1 MNASPIIAESN
12 RGSFSGLDEP
22 GPRITNGSVAPGS
35 LSIPLIVQSAGPASA
50 QRPVTVGVPFPR
62 GVLGDDASL
71 SLLDSLGKPV
81 PLQLNP
87 LARWSDGSVKWMLLD
102 FILGPVVAG
111 QSVWS
116 LQVRHGEPREVS
128 HPREPLSVAET
139 DRTVVVHT
147 GSATFTL
154 DRQILAPLA
163 QVEIENTPVLDE
175 GNSRTVLVD
184 AKGRSC
190 YPQIERYELEANGPV
205 RATVLF
211 EGTIKGRRRQR
222 YRFQARLSF
231 FSGLSLVR
239 IELTLHNP
247 RRARHRGGLWDLGD
261 PGSLFVRDLSLQL
274 ALAGPG
280 ARQVQWTEN
289 VDDRLKS
296 AECERFEIY
305 QDSSGGEN
313 WQSPNHVNRQGRS
326 HARFRGYRVRQDG
339 MESYSLR
346 ASPLVTL
353 RGDDRWLT
361 AGMPEFWQ
369 QFPKAIDVED
379 GRLSVRP
386 FPGQSGELHELQGGE
401 QKTHTIWLE
410 FGSRSPAVTDSLGWI
425 NRPARVHCSPAW
437 YADSQAIPQFPLAST
452 TRDERFETYISAVI
466 DGPNNLLARRELI
479 DEYGWRHYGEIYAD
493 HENEYYTG
501 VKPVVS
507 HYNNQYDLVQGTLLQ
522 CLRTSDT
529 RWFELGDTLARHVI
543 DIDSYHTTQDRT
555 AYNGGLF
562 WHTDHYRDAAT
573 STHRCYSRANRGS
586 AGRNYGGGPCNEHNY
601 TTGLLHYYYL
611 TGNPQARDTVLGLAD
626 WVIAMDD
633 GRRTVFGLIDAGA
646 TGSASSTTEPGY
658 HGPGRGCGNS
668 VNALLDAWLLTCD
681 RGYLDKAEQLIRRV
695 VHPATNIAELDLL
708 NVERRWSYTVFL
720 TVLARY
726 LSLKLEHGEQDQM
739 YDYAQSSLTHFAGW
753 MAGNEVPYF
762 DHPEKLEFPTEA
774 WAAHELRKANVLRL
788 AAAHVDEPLRSLWF
802 SRGNELAERAW
813 SDLLRFES
821 RHSARAVAIM
831 LQEGLRDTRFR
842 GCTIASQLRSSGA
855 ADHGT
860 PESFV
865 PQKRRVLAQ
874 FKTPHGLAGV
884 LGKVLSPRNWGRFL
898 ADYRGDRKTIGGSSK
913 GVPRGF

>member
-1 MNASPIIAESN
+1 MSGSWRSVSDSTSRRHRQRMNASPIIAESN

-280 ARQVQWTEN
+280 SRQVQWTEN
-289 VDDRLKS
+289 VDDRPKS
-296 AECERFEIY
+296 AECNRFEIY

-313 WQSPNHVNRQGRS
+313 WQSRNHVNRLGRVPS
-326 HARFRGYRVRQDG
+326 QFRGYRVRHDG
-339 MESYSLR
+339 IESYSLR
-346 ASPLVTL
+346 ASPVVSLSAD
-353 RGDDRWLT
+353 GKCIT

-379 GRLSVRP
+379 GRLNVRL
-386 FPGQSGELHELQGGE
+386 FPSQYGDLYELQGGE
-401 QKTHTIWLE
+401 QKTHTVWLK
-410 FGSRSPAVTDSLGWI
+410 FDRGDQAGLDSLSWVH
-425 NRPARVHCSPAW
+425 RPVRVHCTPEW
-437 YADSQAIPQFPLAST
+437 YSTTEVIPYLLPAST
-452 TRDERFETYISAVI
+452 DPNDRFESFTSTII
-466 DGPNNLLARRELI
+466 DGPSSFFFRREII
-479 DEYGWRHYGEIYAD
+479 DEYGWRNFGEVYAD
-493 HENEYYTG
+493 HEAEHYEG
-501 VKPVVS
+501 PAPVIS
-507 HYNNQYDLVQGTLLQ
+507 HYNNQYDLVNGLLLQ
-522 CLRTSDT
+522 YLR
-529 RWFELGDTLARHVI
+529 
-543 DIDSYHTTQDRT
+543 
-555 AYNGGLF
+555 NG
-562 WHTDHYRDAAT
+562 
-573 STHRCYSRANRGS
+573 
-586 AGRNYGGGPCNEHNY
+586 
-601 TTGLLHYYYL
+601 
-611 TGNPQARDTVLGLAD
+611 
-626 WVIAMDD
+626 
-633 GRRTVFGLIDAGA
+633 
-646 TGSASSTTEPGY
+646 
-658 HGPGRGCGNS
+658 
-668 VNALLDAWLLTCD
+668 
-681 RGYLDKAEQLIRRV
+681 
-695 VHPATNIAELDLL
+695 
-708 NVERRWSYTVFL
+708 
-720 TVLARY
+720 
-726 LSLKLEHGEQDQM
+726 
-739 YDYAQSSLTHFAGW
+739 
-753 MAGNEVPYF
+753 
-762 DHPEKLEFPTEA
+762 
-774 WAAHELRKANVLRL
+774 
-788 AAAHVDEPLRSLWF
+788 
-802 SRGNELAERAW
+802 
-813 SDLLRFES
+813 
-821 RHSARAVAIM
+821 
-831 LQEGLRDTRFR
+831 
-842 GCTIASQLRSSGA
+842 
-855 ADHGT
+855 
-860 PESFV
+860 
-865 PQKRRVLAQ
+865 
-874 FKTPHGLAGV
+874 
-884 LGKVLSPRNWGRFL
+884 
-898 ADYRGDRKTIGGSSK
+898 
-913 GVPRGF
+913 